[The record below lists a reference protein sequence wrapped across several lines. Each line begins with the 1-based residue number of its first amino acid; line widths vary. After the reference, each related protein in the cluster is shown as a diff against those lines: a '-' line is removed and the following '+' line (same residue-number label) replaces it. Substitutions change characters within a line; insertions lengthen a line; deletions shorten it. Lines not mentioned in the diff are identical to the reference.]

1 MVGRQVAAGDL
12 EQADRAADVKGIVIV
27 FTAAVLAAV
36 YFVAGWV
43 PGI

>member
-1 MVGRQVAAGDL
+1 VGKQVVAGDL
-12 EQADRAADVKGIVIV
+12 EQADKAADLKGILIV
-27 FTAAVLAAV
+27 FSAAVLAAI